1 MKTQEQNDMINRCL
15 EIEKEYDNIETIH
28 LTIEDVEDISDSYQ
42 AKLEEQWYKRDLEDE
57 YRKLNLQLGY
67 PLRRLYPKSERRRK

>member
-1 MKTQEQNDMINRCL
+1 MKTQEQNDTINRCL
-15 EIEKEYDNIETIH
+15 EIEKEYDNIEAIH
-28 LTIEDVEDISDSYQ
+28 LTNEDVEDISDSYQ

-67 PLRRLYPKSERRRK
+67 PLRRLYPKSERRKK